1 MISTVCTDANEAV
14 ADVAFR
20 LNELCALYPI
30 TPSSSMGE
38 LCDEWSQ
45 AGRSN
50 LWGTIPRVVEMQSEG
65 GAAATLHGALHL
77 FAGLAADAALD
88 V

>member
-30 TPSSSMGE
+30 TPSSSMGD
-38 LCDEWSQ
+38 LCD
-45 AGRSN
+45 
-50 LWGTIPRVVEMQSEG
+50 
-65 GAAATLHGALHL
+65 
-77 FAGLAADAALD
+77 
-88 V
+88 